1 MGCVNV
7 PRVEFVGMAAIMEK
21 PARKPYSITDAER
34 ARRADVLRPY
44 AAAGGRANIAK
55 HGSEGMSKAGKVGG
69 KVQHERYK
77 LLMMSIKPESPED
90 LRRRRV
96 EIEAK
101 REQILEALTK
111 AALGQQAPD
120 ADCAIISAALR
131 ELRAEADRLIDR
143 EARAK
148 AEQAQQAAAG
158 PARAALVPAIPPA
171 ILPALVAEDPAPE
184 SPGLVAD

>member
-1 MGCVNV
+1 VSTL
-7 PRVEFVGMAAIMEK
+7 AK
-21 PARKPYSITDAER
+21 KQRKPYRISEADL
-34 ARRADVLRPY
+34 ARRSAQITGY
-44 AAAGGRANIAK
+44 ASKGGQANVEK
-55 HGSEGMSKAGKVGG
+55 HGFDGLSKAGKLGG
-69 KVQHERYK
+69 AARSKNYQFLK
-77 LLMMSIKPESPED
+77 MIIQPESPEG
-90 LRRRRV
+90 LRKRRV

-148 AEQAQQAAAG
+148 AEQAEQAAAG
-158 PARAALVPAIPPA
+158 PPRAALVPAAPPA
-171 ILPALVAEDPAPE
+171 ILPALVAADPAPE
-184 SPGLVAD
+184 SPGLTAD

>member
-21 PARKPYSITDAER
+21 PARRRYKMTDEER
-34 ARRADVLRPY
+34 ARRSKHIGKFAKLGGAAAAARPKADIQRN
-44 AAAGGRANIAK
+44 AAAGGQARAK
-55 HGSEGMSKAGKVGG
+55 YYQLMKAA
-69 KVQHERYK
+69 
-77 LLMMSIKPESPED
+77 MTPESPEE
-90 LRRRRV
+90 LRRQRLEV
-96 EIEAK
+96 EAK
-101 REQILEALTK
+101 RGQILEALTK

-148 AEQAQQAAAG
+148 AEQAEQAAAG

-171 ILPALVAEDPAPE
+171 ILPALVAADPAPGPP
-184 SPGLVAD
+184 SICAD

>member
-1 MGCVNV
+1 
-7 PRVEFVGMAAIMEK
+7 MAAIMEK

-148 AEQAQQAAAG
+148 AEQAQQAATG
-158 PARAALVPAIPPA
+158 PARAALVPATSPA
-171 ILPALVAEDPAPE
+171 ILPALVAEDPAPD